1 MQTIPSYLERKRREI
16 ELLNR
21 CLASPIGL
29 SPPDSPAAAIEQ
41 KFQIAA
47 ALRAEQSLASW
58 SVTETARPPA
68 QRWRSGAFEFDYGYQ
83 RADLAVRGPA
93 IYPGLPRHTT
103 IYAGSGMSAIAALLV
118 TLLQPHERI
127 EVVAA
132 RDCYSETRELMQSF
146 GARLRIVAPG
156 RRGSDG
162 ARGECPRILW
172 LDSCVRT
179 AFFPAEPSGLDA
191 CELIV
196 FDTTC
201 FDAGSGRIRRVVD
214 RARAAGV
221 PIALVRSHAK
231 LDCLGIE
238 YGRLGSIVIVA
249 DNRSLSTERIAG
261 AKRLAARARD
271 AIRLYGLAPIPVH
284 FPPFAGAPGYRECS
298 AARIGSIIRATRR
311 MARILAERLDPAS
324 AVTTFQHGLYLTI
337 APRGDPDIDDVK
349 RAAGALAGALAA
361 NGLCVKHAGSFG
373 FDFVAVEWFPDVLRR
388 RNVVRIAGADLPSE
402 FIDRIAE
409 GIATWWS
416 ANRRTR
422 RPAESARPLAARA
435 TA

>member
-1 MQTIPSYLERKRREI
+1 MQPISSYLERKRREI

-21 CLASPIGL
+21 CLASPLDL

-47 ALRAEQSLASW
+47 ALRAEKSLTSW

-68 QRWRSGAFEFDYGYQ
+68 QRWRSGAFEFNYGYQ

-103 IYAGSGMSAIAALLV
+103 IYAGSGMSAVAAMLVALL
-118 TLLQPHERI
+118 QAHERI
-127 EVVAA
+127 GVVAA

-156 RRGSDG
+156 RGSDG
-162 ARGECPRILW
+162 AQGSCPRILW
-172 LDSCVRT
+172 LDSCVRA
-179 AFFPAEPSGLDA
+179 AFFPAGDSALAA
-191 CELIV
+191 CELVV

-201 FDAGSGRIRRVVD
+201 FDAGSGKIRRVVD
-214 RARAAGV
+214 HARAAGV

-238 YGRLGSIVIVA
+238 YGRLGSIVIVTG
-249 DNRSLSTERIAG
+249 RKSLSTQRVAG
-261 AKRLAARARD
+261 VNRLAARARD
-271 AIRLYGLAPIPVH
+271 AVRLYGLAPIPVH
-284 FPPFAGAPGYRECS
+284 FPPFAGTSEYRECS
-298 AARIGSIIRATRR
+298 AARIGSIVRATRR
-311 MARILAERLDPAS
+311 LARALAEQLDSAS
-324 AVTTFQHGLYLTI
+324 SITTFQHSLYLTI

-361 NGLCVKHAGSFG
+361 SGLCVKHAGSFG

-388 RNVVRIAGADLPSE
+388 RNVMRVAGADLPPE
-402 FIDRIAE
+402 FTDRIAE
-409 GIATWWS
+409 GIAMWWS

-422 RPAESARPLAARA
+422 KSAGSARPLPAPV